1 MIDDTVRNNILFGI
15 DEEEVDEAR
24 VWKAIEQAQ
33 LKDFVEKLL
42 QGLNTILGERGVK
55 ISGGQRQRIAIARA
69 LYYDP
74 EVLVLD
80 EATSALDNETES
92 AIMEAINTLQGKTLI
107 IVAHRLTL
115 LRIVIKYMK

>member
-1 MIDDTVRNNILFGI
+1 MIDDTVRNNILFRI
-15 DEEEVDEAR
+15 DEEEVDEVR

-33 LKDFVEKLL
+33 LKVFVEKLP

-80 EATSALDNETES
+80 EATNALDNETES
-92 AIMEAINTLQGKTLI
+92 AIMETINTLQGKK
-107 IVAHRLTL
+107 H
-115 LRIVIKYMK
+115 